1 MDREAVKCKCGFYSY
16 RVYAK
21 KRDPHGVVWDAYYDI
36 LDKDGRVLRGENVV
50 MTLDILTSEE
60 SACRLAE
67 VEARAKIHSVFG
79 GVELAAEV

>member
-1 MDREAVKCKCGFYSY
+1 
-16 RVYAK
+16 
-21 KRDPHGVVWDAYYDI
+21 
-36 LDKDGRVLRGENVV
+36 VLRGENVV

-60 SACRLAE
+60 AACRLAE